1 MREMKDSGVPW
12 IGEIPKGWERTSLLN
27 VLRKKITDG
36 PHETPLFIENEENG
50 IPFVSIDSLG
60 NSDKIDFSVVKKYIS
75 KEDYL
80 RYTQKTV
87 IEEGDILF
95 TKAATIGKTAIVG
108 KECFMVWSPLAIIK
122 TNENKAS
129 NRFVYYLLNC
139 DRLITSV
146 KLTGSM
152 NTQINVGMRELEK
165 IQITVPPIKEQQS
178 IAKFLDVKCAEID
191 AILEKTQASIEEYK
205 KLKQSVITEAVTK
218 GVRGEREVKKTG
230 TAWIDTIPCDWEFK
244 RFKFIANNLFK
255 GNGIT
260 KDQVFLDGDTPCV
273 RYGEIY
279 SKYDRSF
286 DKCFSLTRLDIQ
298 DAPRFFKQGDIL
310 FAGTGELIEEIGKN
324 IIYLGNEQCL
334 AGGDIIVAQ
343 HKHNGVFLNYA
354 LNSSYAQAQKSY
366 GKAKLKVVHISASEI
381 GDVLVALP
389 PKDEQAE
396 IAAYLAEKCAAID
409 SLITSKEALITELEA
424 YKKSLIYEYVTGK
437 KEVPA

>member
-1 MREMKDSGVPW
+1 MKQSGIDW
-12 IGEIPKGWERTSLLN
+12 IGPIPDSWGTTRIKY
-27 VLRKKITDG
+27 VLKESNIR
-36 PHETPLFIENEENG
+36 
-50 IPFVSIDSLG
+50 SIDGKELPLSLG
-60 NSDKIDFSVVKKYIS
+60 RVCGLIPTAQKEQKNLQSESYVNAKVVYPGEIVFNRFKARVFAISSYHGVVSPDYAVYQDKGNHNLKYFV
-75 KEDYL
+75 YL
-80 RYTQKTV
+80 FGTEPYR
-87 IEEGDILF
+87 
-95 TKAATIGKTAIVG
+95 AA
-108 KECFMVWSPLAIIK
+108 FD
-122 TNENKAS
+122 NKAS
-129 NRFVYYLLNC
+129 GIGDGFS
-139 DRLITSV
+139 RLYTDD
-146 KLTGSM
+146 LFSM
-152 NTQINVGMRELEK
+152 PTILPSYN
-165 IQITVPPIKEQQS
+165 EQS
-178 IAKFLDVKCAEID
+178 RIVAFLDDRCAKID
-191 AILEKTQASIEEYK
+191 EAIARHDALIK
-205 KLKQSVITEAVTK
+205 KLDEYRKAVITEAVTK

-244 RFKFIANNLFK
+244 RFKFIADNLFK

-279 SKYDRSF
+279 SKYDGSF

-366 GKAKLKVVHISASEI
+366 GKAKLKVVHISATEI

-396 IAAYLAEKCAAID
+396 IAAYLDEKCAAID
-409 SLITSKEALITELEA
+409 AAKERHAQLMAKLEE
-424 YKKSLIYEYVTGK
+424 YKKSLIYYAVTGK
-437 KEVPA
+437 IEC